1 MRLALSFATL
11 GMLFT
16 YFVVVEQIANFI
28 TRDLPKLQEA
38 LKVTEEEAIKSADSY
53 RKYLQ
58 HQPIENLLDKVAPEG
73 DANLPSQDEIEYVKE
88 QVVVFQDLLS
98 QVDPMESGTQMSN
111 GKVPLE
117 MVIYDNIYKRIMID
131 ILMDRTFD

>member
-1 MRLALSFATL
+1 MRIALSFITV

-53 RKYLQ
+53 RKYL
-58 HQPIENLLDKVAPEG
+58 
-73 DANLPSQDEIEYVKE
+73 
-88 QVVVFQDLLS
+88 
-98 QVDPMESGTQMSN
+98 
-111 GKVPLE
+111 
-117 MVIYDNIYKRIMID
+117 
-131 ILMDRTFD
+131 